1 MSMLY
6 GGNSLLLETVL
17 SKKFDRLKDADLGK
31 NIVFSS
37 DNGILNKTRSK
48 VNILVSLS
56 CNTDISM
63 LAWRISMFLG
73 ETCRNKLL
81 QKWPV
86 INRFDQ
92 KESRSTSVVMI
103 RGKSLNSLVL
113 YILVVLYSCPL
124 RFCTSRD
131 NIAANLVIK
140 DPETIVSK
148 GQNFKLGFFSPVNNS
163 RRYVGIWYNYNVSEP
178 TLVWV
183 ANRDKALND
192 SSGTVMINEDG
203 NIVVMNGDKE
213 ILWSSNVKNT
223 KMNTSA
229 QLLDSGNLVLRESSS
244 GHIIWETFKYPFDSF
259 FTRMKLSHSINVVEK
274 ATTSCG
280 NGTCGPFGI
289 CNSENSPICS
299 CLKGFDP
306 LNQGQW
312 EAGNW
317 TSGCGRRTLLECERN
332 NGTSSG
338 SIEDRFLK
346 LETIKAPDYGD
357 RQPGQESECEGLCLK
372 NCSCIAYAHDV
383 GIYCLFWT
391 GSLINIR
398 KFSAGS
404 DLFIRLA
411 NSEFGITILSEHGE
425 GRPSDSVDVS
435 LGDDMSNVSIE
446 ELPLFKFEML
456 VNATDNFH
464 DGNKLG
470 KGGFGPVYK
479 GQLANGREIAIKRL
493 SRTSTQG
500 TKEFMN
506 EVALISKLQ
515 HRNLVRLLGCCVE
528 KGEKMLV
535 YEYMPNKSLDAHLFD
550 QSQEILD
557 WKLRFSIIEGIARGL
572 LYLHRDSR
580 LRIVHRDLKPSN
592 ILLDNDWN
600 PKISD
605 FGMARIFGG
614 NQDHASTVRVVGT
627 YGYMAPEYAMEGRF
641 SERSDVFSFGV
652 LMLEIVS
659 GRRNTSFYKHESS
672 VSLLGY
678 AWKLWNEDDVVA
690 LIDPRILSTS
700 YRAEIIRCIHI
711 GLLCVQEL
719 PKDRPNISSVLSM
732 LRSEIVELPEP
743 KQTAFAEKWSRSH
756 TGTGS
761 SQQSQKSSCSLNNV
775 TLTVVDAR

>member
-1 MSMLY
+1 
-6 GGNSLLLETVL
+6 
-17 SKKFDRLKDADLGK
+17 
-31 NIVFSS
+31 
-37 DNGILNKTRSK
+37 
-48 VNILVSLS
+48 
-56 CNTDISM
+56 
-63 LAWRISMFLG
+63 
-73 ETCRNKLL
+73 
-81 QKWPV
+81 
-86 INRFDQ
+86 
-92 KESRSTSVVMI
+92 MI
-103 RGKSLNSLVL
+103 GGKSLNSLVL

-131 NIAANLVIK
+131 NITSNLVIK

-163 RRYVGIWYNYNVSEP
+163 RRYVGIWYNHNVSEP

-244 GHIIWETFKYPFDSF
+244 GHIIWETFKYPFDSLL
-259 FTRMKLSHSINVVEK
+259 TRMKLSHSINVVEK

-289 CNSENSPICS
+289 CNSDNSPICS

-317 TSGCGRRTLLECERN
+317 TSGCVRRTQLDCERN

-338 SIEDRFLK
+338 SIKDRFLK
-346 LETIKAPDYGD
+346 LETIKVPDYGD
-357 RQPGQESECEGLCLK
+357 RQPGNESECEGLCLK
-372 NCSCIAYAHDV
+372 NCTCIAYAHDV
-383 GIYCLFWT
+383 GIGCLFWT
-391 GSLINIR
+391 GSLINIQ

-404 DLFIRLA
+404 DLFIRLE
-411 NSEFGITILSEHGE
+411 NSEFGHKKDFKLVIIIMVITALIAISIIIFFSWKWMAKQRGKTISSEHGE
-425 GRPSDSVDVS
+425 VRLSDSVDVS

-479 GQLANGREIAIKRL
+479 GLANGREIAIKRL

-557 WKLRFSIIEGIARGL
+557 WRLRFSIIEGIARGL

-672 VSLLGY
+672 LSLLGY

-690 LIDPRILSTS
+690 LIDARILSTNTS

>member
-1 MSMLY
+1 
-6 GGNSLLLETVL
+6 
-17 SKKFDRLKDADLGK
+17 
-31 NIVFSS
+31 
-37 DNGILNKTRSK
+37 
-48 VNILVSLS
+48 
-56 CNTDISM
+56 
-63 LAWRISMFLG
+63 
-73 ETCRNKLL
+73 
-81 QKWPV
+81 
-86 INRFDQ
+86 
-92 KESRSTSVVMI
+92 MI
-103 RGKSLNSLVL
+103 GGKSLNSLVL

-131 NIAANLVIK
+131 NITSNLVIK

-163 RRYVGIWYNYNVSEP
+163 RRYVGIWYNHNVSEP

-244 GHIIWETFKYPFDSF
+244 GHIIWETFKYPFDSLL
-259 FTRMKLSHSINVVEK
+259 TRMKLSHSINVVEK

-289 CNSENSPICS
+289 CNSDNSPICS

-317 TSGCGRRTLLECERN
+317 TSGCVRRTQLDCERN

-338 SIEDRFLK
+338 SIKDRFLK
-346 LETIKAPDYGD
+346 LETIKVPDYGD
-357 RQPGQESECEGLCLK
+357 RQPGNESECEGLCLK
-372 NCSCIAYAHDV
+372 NCTCIAYAHDV
-383 GIYCLFWT
+383 GIGCLFWT
-391 GSLINIR
+391 GSLINIQ

-404 DLFIRLA
+404 DLFIRLE
-411 NSEFGITILSEHGE
+411 NSEFGHKKDFKLVIIIMVITALIAISIIIFFSWKWMAKPRGITISSEHGE

-627 YGYMAPEYAMEGRF
+627 
-641 SERSDVFSFGV
+641 
-652 LMLEIVS
+652 
-659 GRRNTSFYKHESS
+659 
-672 VSLLGY
+672 
-678 AWKLWNEDDVVA
+678 
-690 LIDPRILSTS
+690 
-700 YRAEIIRCIHI
+700 
-711 GLLCVQEL
+711 
-719 PKDRPNISSVLSM
+719 
-732 LRSEIVELPEP
+732 
-743 KQTAFAEKWSRSH
+743 
-756 TGTGS
+756 
-761 SQQSQKSSCSLNNV
+761 
-775 TLTVVDAR
+775 